1 MYYKLLFIVSRNLED
16 LSNLSDLEGLT
27 RNLIQKGYSEQQILE
42 RIVQEYQDFKD
53 IDNSLAFKFAR
64 AFCKRIT

>member
-27 RNLIQKGYSEQQILE
+27 RKLNSRLDFNYNKFKLII
-42 RIVQEYQDFKD
+42 
-53 IDNSLAFKFAR
+53 
-64 AFCKRIT
+64 